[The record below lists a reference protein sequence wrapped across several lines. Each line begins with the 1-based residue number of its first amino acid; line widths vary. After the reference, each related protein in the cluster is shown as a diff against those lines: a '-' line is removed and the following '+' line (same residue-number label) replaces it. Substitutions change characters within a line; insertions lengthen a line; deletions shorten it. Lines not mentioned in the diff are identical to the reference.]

1 MLLPSGGLVGA
12 NVAQAA
18 TTHLGDQ
25 RRRSTRLEHTLP
37 IVVRGIDL
45 LGQPFE
51 ERTTTQVLN
60 FHGCLYPSK
69 HHLPK
74 NTWVTLE
81 IPASQPQ
88 KPAICVRA
96 RVAWIQR
103 PRTLRELFHVGVEL
117 ETGANIWG
125 IPTPPPDW
133 NVSILPGA
141 GEAPNFEVKSSLEPA
156 VEPLSAT
163 AHERPSGPLDAYLE
177 RTLAEAS
184 REPLPM
190 PFSLSSSHEQVFSS
204 EENPI
209 LRELRHQF
217 DSQARQVF
225 EEARAHAEQLMRDR
239 TIELREELHSKL
251 HTELKKE
258 QRVSAESFY
267 QKWRE
272 EFNKEQA
279 SAKEQISSSVA
290 QEVATQ
296 VDQAQQQVREALK
309 AEWQAGIEQARGA
322 LAEWNRHVES
332 LRQETR
338 SVSEGFAG
346 RTEQRLE
353 EKLTLQLAELRKELL
368 ASGAATPIAD
378 AAPAQIPPET
388 VQNWKSR
395 LDSEMAVTRG
405 QWNEL
410 LESSL
415 DSAAQRL
422 IARLTEN
429 SQRVLQSA
437 EQKLSA
443 RIAELEQES
452 GRSAETSRAALDEVK
467 SAFEQEVARAK
478 TSLAAIEK
486 AAAHSSEYSR
496 QLEAASQDSL
506 NDLRQRL
513 ETIVASRAAE
523 MERRSAELLKQL
535 VDRAGPMIEEIG
547 HQTVARVA
555 SEAQN
560 RITPELERAAE
571 AAHMLEGREQ
581 QAEEILRV
589 HRERLRQV
597 SEQTQK
603 ETAAQLS
610 SALGSLRSD
619 FEATRQ
625 DAMGKWSLE
634 LEASGAQAAQ
644 EASASLASA
653 AEWQLQEAGSRLKLQ
668 LQEALQKFQA
678 RLEDSIRESAGKFPV
693 ELEKIEAARMS
704 NVHEELDKAAQE
716 QLESS
721 RAELAHASEA
731 ATAGFRS
738 AIGAKAEDALKEFS
752 SATSEQ
758 SELGR
763 ARLAAAAEEA
773 VRNFE
778 SSTETSTA
786 HFQEQ
791 LAVKMDQSMRR
802 SQELL
807 AAQLVATFD
816 SFQNQGDAQVKEW
829 SINLEA
835 ASAAAFERHEDRLR
849 SAGDSWV
856 DTSVRQLEA
865 MGRTR
870 IDALVSA
877 AEGAMRKA
885 CVDVFDGIAR
895 GMREQFLNALGEA
908 AKSVPPATSD
918 VKPAEQRASA

>member
-1 MLLPSGGLVGA
+1 M
-12 NVAQAA
+12 AQAA

-51 ERTTTQVLN
+51 ERTTTQVLSY
-60 FHGCLYPSK
+60 HGCLYPSK

-81 IPASQPQ
+81 VAPSQPQ
-88 KPAICVRA
+88 KEAICVRA

-125 IPTPPPDW
+125 IVAPPPDW
-133 NVSILPGA
+133 IVPISPGA
-141 GEAPNFEVKSSLEPA
+141 GELPNFEVKSSPEATPEA
-156 VEPLSAT
+156 ISAS
-163 AHERPSGPLDAYLE
+163 AQERTSGPLDAYLE
-177 RTLAEAS
+177 RMLAETA
-184 REPLPM
+184 REPIKM
-190 PFSLSSSHEQVFSS
+190 PFSVSEFREQAHSA
-204 EENPI
+204 EESP
-209 LRELRHQF
+209 LVRELRHQF
-217 DSQARQVF
+217 DSQARQVL
-225 EEARAHAEQLMRDR
+225 EEARAHAEQIVRDR
-239 TIELREELHSKL
+239 TSELRDELHSKL
-251 HTELKKE
+251 HAELRKE
-258 QRVSAESFY
+258 QRVSAESFF

-272 EFNKEQA
+272 EFEKEQA
-279 SAKEQISSSVA
+279 SAKEQISSSLA

-309 AEWQAGIEQARGA
+309 AEWQSGIEQARA
-322 LAEWNRHVES
+322 SLAEWNRHVES

-338 SVSEGFAG
+338 TVSESIAG

-353 EKLTLQLAELRKELL
+353 EKLGQQLAELRKELL
-368 ASGAATPIAD
+368 ASGAATPVAS
-378 AAPAQIPPET
+378 ATPAEITTET
-388 VQNWKSR
+388 MQSWKSR
-395 LDSEMAVTRG
+395 LDTEMAVTRT

-422 IARLTEN
+422 IARLAEN

-443 RIAELEQES
+443 RVAQLEQES
-452 GRSAETSRAALDEVK
+452 GRSAETSRAVLDEVK
-467 SAFEQEVARAK
+467 TAFEQEVARAK

-513 ETIVASRAAE
+513 ESIVSSRATE

-535 VDRAGPMIEEIG
+535 VERAGPAIEQIG
-547 HQTVARVA
+547 QQTAERVA
-555 SEAQN
+555 SEAQA
-560 RITPELERAAE
+560 RIAPGLERAAE
-571 AAHMLEGREQ
+571 ASQKLEAREQ

-610 SALGSLRSD
+610 SALGSLRND
-619 FEATRQ
+619 LEATRH
-625 DAMGKWSLE
+625 DALGKWSLE
-634 LEASGAQAAQ
+634 LESSSARAAQ

-653 AEWQLQEAGSRLKLQ
+653 AEWQLQEATARLKLQ
-668 LQEALQKFQA
+668 LQEALQKFQS
-678 RLEDSIRESAGKFPV
+678 RLEESLRESAGNYPA
-693 ELEKIEAARMS
+693 ELVKIEAAHMA
-704 NVHEELDKAAQE
+704 NVGEELKKAAQE
-716 QLESS
+716 RLETS
-721 RAELAHASEA
+721 RAELAQASEA
-731 ATAGFRS
+731 AAADFHS
-738 AIGAKAEDALKEFS
+738 AIDARAEAALKDFS
-752 SATSEQ
+752 TAASEQ
-758 SELGR
+758 AEQGR
-763 ARLAAAAEEA
+763 ARLVGASEQALKT
-773 VRNFE
+773 FE
-778 SSTETSTA
+778 SHAETSVA

-791 LAVKMDQSMRR
+791 LAAKMDQSMRQ

-816 SFQNQGDAQVKEW
+816 SFQNQGDSQVKEW
-829 SINLEA
+829 SANLEA
-835 ASAAAFERHEDRLR
+835 ASAGAFERHEDRLR

-865 MGRTR
+865 MSRTR
-870 IDALVSA
+870 IEALVGA
-877 AEGAMRKA
+877 AEGAMRKS
-885 CVDVFDGIAR
+885 CVDVFDGVAR
-895 GMREQFLNALGEA
+895 AMREHFLSALGEA
-908 AKSVPPATSD
+908 AKAVQPAPAE